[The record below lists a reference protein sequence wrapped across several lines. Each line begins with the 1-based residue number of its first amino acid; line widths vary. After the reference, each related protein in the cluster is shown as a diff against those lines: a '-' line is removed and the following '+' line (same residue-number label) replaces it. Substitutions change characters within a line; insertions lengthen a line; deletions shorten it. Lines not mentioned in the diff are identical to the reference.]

1 MLVTGPRTLSDEV
14 LPLLAQIAL
23 TPDYLL
29 TQVFNG
35 LVNGGFY
42 ALLALGLSIIFGML
56 RIVNF
61 AHGVMY
67 MLGAFVAYYGAQYV
81 HLPFFAALIV
91 APLLVGAFGLAIEV
105 LLLRRLYGID
115 PLYNLLFTFAL
126 VLMIEDLMRMAAG
139 ALGSP
144 YETPA
149 LLAGAANLGFTLYPV
164 YRLFVIVVCVAVCAA
179 VYVAIERSP
188 LGARIRAATEKPELT
203 RAFGID
209 TSRLVS
215 GVFAFG
221 VALAAFAGVLNA
233 PNTNVAPN
241 MGDAIIIN
249 TFAIV
254 VIGGL
259 GSILGSVVAGFALG
273 VIAAVGSVLYPPI
286 SNTLIFI
293 VMVLVILFRPAGL
306 FGTTERSA

>member
-1 MLVTGPRTLSDEV
+1 MSAEY
-14 LPLLAQIAL
+14 I
-23 TPDYLL
+23 L
-29 TQVFNG
+29 TQIFNG

-61 AHGVMY
+61 AHGAMY
-67 MLGAFVAYYGAQYV
+67 MLGAFVAYYGALTL
-81 HLPFFAALIV
+81 HMPFFVALVV
-91 APLLVGAFGLAIEV
+91 APIVVGLFGLLLETT
-105 LLLRRLYGID
+105 LLRRLYEID
-115 PLYNLLFTFAL
+115 PLYNLLFTFAA
-126 VLMIEDLMRMAAG
+126 VLIIEDSMRLAAG

-149 LLAGAANLGFTLYPV
+149 LLAGATNLGFTQYPT
-164 YRLFVIVVCVAVCAA
+164 YRLFVIVVCIVVCAA
-179 VYVAIERSP
+179 VYFIVERSP

-203 RAFGID
+203 RAFGIN

-215 GVFAFG
+215 GVFACG
-221 VALAAFAGVLNA
+221 VALAGFAGVLAA
-233 PNTNVAPN
+233 PNTNVTPT

-273 VIAAVGSVLYPPI
+273 VIAAVGAVLYPPI
-286 SNTLIFI
+286 ANTLIFV
-293 VMVLVILFRPAGL
+293 VMVLVILFKPTGL
-306 FGTTERSA
+306 FGTTERTA

>member
-1 MLVTGPRTLSDEV
+1 MPHVS
-14 LPLLAQIAL
+14 
-23 TPDYLL
+23 PDYLL
-29 TQVFNG
+29 IQIFNG

-61 AHGVMY
+61 AHGAMY
-67 MLGAFVAYYGAQYV
+67 MLGAFVAYYGAELL
-81 HLPFFAALIV
+81 HLPFFAALVV
-91 APLLVGAFGLAIEV
+91 APILVGAFGLGLEV
-105 LLLRRLYGID
+105 LLLRRLYALD
-115 PLYNLLFTFAL
+115 PLYNLLLTFAI
-126 VLMIEDLMRMAAG
+126 VLIVEDAMRLAAG

-144 YETPA
+144 YATPD
-149 LLAGAANLGFTLYPV
+149 LLAGATNLGFTEYPT
-164 YRLFVIVVCVAVCAA
+164 YRLFVIVVCMIVCAA
-179 VYVAIERSP
+179 VYFGIERSR

-215 GVFAFG
+215 GTFAFG
-221 VALAAFAGVLNA
+221 VALAAFAGVLAA
-233 PNTNVAPN
+233 PNTNVTPT
-241 MGDAIIIN
+241 MGDTVIIN

-273 VIAAVGSVLYPPI
+273 VIAAVGAVLYPPI
-286 SNTLIFI
+286 ANTLIFI
-293 VMVLVILFRPAGL
+293 VMVLVILFRPTGL
-306 FGTTERSA
+306 FGMAERTA

>member
-1 MLVTGPRTLSDEV
+1 MPQLS
-14 LPLLAQIAL
+14 
-23 TPDYLL
+23 PDYLL
-29 TQVFNG
+29 IQIFNG

-61 AHGVMY
+61 AHGAMY
-67 MLGAFVAYYGAQYV
+67 MLGAFVAYYGAELF
-81 HLPFFAALIV
+81 HLPFFAALVV
-91 APLLVGAFGLAIEV
+91 APIVVGAFGLGLEV
-105 LLLRRLYGID
+105 LLLRRLYSLD
-115 PLYNLLFTFAL
+115 PLYNLLLTFAIVL
-126 VLMIEDLMRMAAG
+126 VVEDAMRLAAG

-149 LLAGAANLGFTLYPV
+149 LLAGATNLGITEYPT
-164 YRLFVIVVCVAVCAA
+164 YRLFVIVVSVIVCIA
-179 VYVAIERSP
+179 VYFGIERSR

-215 GVFAFG
+215 GTFAFG
-221 VALAAFAGVLNA
+221 VALAAFAGVLAA
-233 PNTNVAPN
+233 PNTNVTPS
-241 MGDAIIIN
+241 MGDTVIIN

-259 GSILGSVVAGFALG
+259 GSILGSIVAGFALG
-273 VIAAVGSVLYPPI
+273 VIAAVGAVLYPPI

-306 FGTTERSA
+306 FGTPERTA

>member
-1 MLVTGPRTLSDEV
+1 
-14 LPLLAQIAL
+14 L
-23 TPDYLL
+23 TPDYIV

-35 LVNGGFY
+35 LVNGGFF

-61 AHGVMY
+61 AHGAMY
-67 MLGAFVAYYGAQYV
+67 MLGAFVAYYGALYV

-91 APLLVGAFGLAIEV
+91 APVVVGAFGLAIEV
-105 LLLRRLYGID
+105 LLLRRLYELD
-115 PLYNLLFTFAL
+115 PLYNLLLTFAL
-126 VLMIEDLMRMAAG
+126 VLMIEDGMRLAAG

-144 YETPA
+144 YDTPSI
-149 LLAGAANLGFTLYPV
+149 LSGATNLGFTLYPT
-164 YRLFVIVVCVAVCAA
+164 YRLFVIAVCIVVCVAVYFF
-179 VYVAIERSP
+179 VERSA

-203 RAFGID
+203 QAFGIN
-209 TSRLVS
+209 TRRLIS

-233 PNTNVAPN
+233 PNTNVTPT
-241 MGDAIIIN
+241 MGDSIIIQ

-259 GSILGSVVAGFALG
+259 GSILGSIVAGFAVG
-273 VIAAVGSVLYPPI
+273 VLATVGAVFFPQI

-293 VMVLVILFRPAGL
+293 LMVLVLLVRPTGL
-306 FGTTERSA
+306 FGTVERTA

>member
-1 MLVTGPRTLSDEV
+1 MPASF
-14 LPLLAQIAL
+14 LPLLAQAQL
-23 TPDYLL
+23 TPDYLG
-29 TQVFNG
+29 TQLFNG
-35 LVNGGFY
+35 LVNGGFF

-61 AHGVMY
+61 AHGTMY
-67 MLGAFVAYYGAQYV
+67 MLGAFVAYYGAQLV

-91 APLLVGAFGLAIEV
+91 APIVVGIFGLLIEV
-105 LLLRRLYGID
+105 TLLRRLYNLD

-126 VLMIEDLMRMAAG
+126 VLIIEDAMRLAAG

-144 YETPA
+144 YETPP
-149 LLAGAANLGFTLYPV
+149 LLAGATNLGFALYPT
-164 YRLFVIVVCVAVCAA
+164 YRLFTIVVCIVVCLA
-179 VYVAIERSP
+179 VYLIVERTM

-203 RAFGID
+203 RAFGIN

-221 VALAAFAGVLNA
+221 VALAAFAGVLSA
-233 PNTNVAPN
+233 PNTNVTPT
-241 MGDAIIIN
+241 MGDTIIIQ

-259 GSILGSVVAGFALG
+259 GSILGSIVAGFAVG
-273 VIAAVGSVLYPPI
+273 VIATIGAVFFPQI
-286 SNTLIFI
+286 STTLIFFLMVI
-293 VMVLVILFRPAGL
+293 VLLFRPAGL
-306 FGTTERSA
+306 FGTAERSA

>member
-1 MLVTGPRTLSDEV
+1 MS
-14 LPLLAQIAL
+14 
-23 TPDYLL
+23 PDYLV

-61 AHGVMY
+61 AHGAMY
-67 MLGAFVAYYGAQYV
+67 MLGAFVAYYGAQLV

-91 APLLVGAFGLAIEV
+91 APLVVGAFGLLVETT
-105 LLLRRLYGID
+105 LLRRLYDLD

-126 VLMIEDLMRMAAG
+126 VLIIEDLMRLVAG

-149 LLAGAANLGFTLYPV
+149 ILSGATNVGFTLYPT
-164 YRLFVIVVCVAVCAA
+164 YRLFAIVVSVAVCAC
-179 VYVAIERSP
+179 VYFGIERSA
-188 LGARIRAATEKPELT
+188 LGARIRAATEKPDLT

-221 VALAAFAGVLNA
+221 VALAALAGVLAA
-233 PNTNVAPN
+233 PNTNVTPT
-241 MGDAIIIN
+241 MGDGIIIN

-259 GSILGSVVAGFALG
+259 GSLLGSIVAGFVLG
-273 VIAAVGSVLYPPI
+273 VIATVGAVLYPPI

-293 VMVLVILFRPAGL
+293 VMVIVLLFRPAGL
-306 FGTTERSA
+306 FGTADRAA

>member
-1 MLVTGPRTLSDEV
+1 V
-14 LPLLAQIAL
+14 
-23 TPDYLL
+23 TPDYLI
-29 TQVFNG
+29 TQIFNG

-42 ALLALGLSIIFGML
+42 ALLALGLSIIFGLL

-61 AHGVMY
+61 AHGAMY

-91 APLLVGAFGLAIEV
+91 APLVVGALGLV
-105 LLLRRLYGID
+105 LETTLLRRLYDLD
-115 PLYNLLFTFAL
+115 PLYNLLFTFAVVL
-126 VLMIEDLMRMAAG
+126 VVEDLMRLVAG
-139 ALGSP
+139 PLGSP
-144 YETPA
+144 YETPDI
-149 LLAGAANLGFTLYPV
+149 LAGATNLGFTLYPT
-164 YRLFVIVVCVAVCAA
+164 YRLFVIVVSVIVCAG
-179 VYVAIERSP
+179 VYFGIERSP

-221 VALAAFAGVLNA
+221 VALAALAGVLAA
-233 PNTNVAPN
+233 PNTNVTPT
-241 MGDAIIIN
+241 MGDSIIIN

-273 VIAAVGSVLYPPI
+273 VIAAVGAVVYPPI

-306 FGTTERSA
+306 FGTAERAA

>member
-1 MLVTGPRTLSDEV
+1 MS
-14 LPLLAQIAL
+14 
-23 TPDYLL
+23 PDYLII
-29 TQVFNG
+29 QIFNG

-61 AHGVMY
+61 AHGAMY
-67 MLGAFVAYYGAQYV
+67 MLGAFVAYYGALTL
-81 HLPFFAALIV
+81 HMPFFVALVV
-91 APLLVGAFGLAIEV
+91 APIVIGLFGLLLETT
-105 LLLRRLYGID
+105 LLRRLYELD
-115 PLYNLLFTFAL
+115 PLYNLLFTFAA
-126 VLMIEDLMRMAAG
+126 VLIIEDAMRLAAG

-149 LLAGAANLGFTLYPV
+149 LLAGATNLGFAEYPT
-164 YRLFVIVVCVAVCAA
+164 YRLFVIVVCIVVCTA
-179 VYVAIERSP
+179 VYFIVERSP

-203 RAFGID
+203 RAFGIN

-215 GVFAFG
+215 GVFACG
-221 VALAAFAGVLNA
+221 VALAGFAGVLAA
-233 PNTNVAPN
+233 PNTNVTPT

-273 VIAAVGSVLYPPI
+273 VIAAVGAVLYPPI
-286 SNTLIFI
+286 ANTLIFV
-293 VMVLVILFRPAGL
+293 VMVLVILFKPTGL
-306 FGTTERSA
+306 FGTTERTA

>member
-1 MLVTGPRTLSDEV
+1 M
-14 LPLLAQIAL
+14 
-23 TPDYLL
+23 TPDYLI
-29 TQVFNG
+29 TQIFNG

-42 ALLALGLSIIFGML
+42 ALLALGLSIIFGLL

-61 AHGVMY
+61 AHGAMY
-67 MLGAFVAYYGAQYV
+67 MLGAFVAYYGAQYA

-91 APLLVGAFGLAIEV
+91 APLVVGALGLLLETT
-105 LLLRRLYGID
+105 LLRRLYDLD
-115 PLYNLLFTFAL
+115 PLYNLLFTFAVVL
-126 VLMIEDLMRMAAG
+126 VVEDLMRLLAG
-139 ALGSP
+139 PLGSP
-144 YETPA
+144 YETPDI
-149 LLAGAANLGFTLYPV
+149 LSGATNLGFTLYPT
-164 YRLFVIVVCVAVCAA
+164 YRLFVIVVSVLVCAA
-179 VYVAIERSP
+179 VYVGIERSP

-221 VALAAFAGVLNA
+221 VALAALAGVLNA
-233 PNTNVAPN
+233 PNTNVTPT
-241 MGDAIIIN
+241 MGDSIIIN

-273 VIAAVGSVLYPPI
+273 VIAAVGAVLYPPI

-306 FGTTERSA
+306 FGTAERAA

>member
-1 MLVTGPRTLSDEV
+1 M
-14 LPLLAQIAL
+14 

-61 AHGVMY
+61 AHGAMY
-67 MLGAFVAYYGAQYV
+67 MLGAFVAYYGAELI
-81 HLPFFAALIV
+81 HLPFYAALFV
-91 APLLVGAFGLAIEV
+91 APLVVGAFGLLLETT
-105 LLLRRLYGID
+105 LLRRLYDLD
-115 PLYNLLFTFAL
+115 PLYNLLFTFAVVL
-126 VLMIEDLMRMAAG
+126 VVEDLMRLVAG

-144 YETPA
+144 YETPPE
-149 LLAGAANLGFTLYPV
+149 LAGATNLGFTLYPT
-164 YRLFVIVVCVAVCAA
+164 YRLFVIVVSVLVCVGT
-179 VYVAIERSP
+179 YVALERTP

-209 TSRLVS
+209 TRRLVS

-221 VALAAFAGVLNA
+221 VALAALAGVLAA
-233 PNTNVAPN
+233 PNTNVTPT
-241 MGDAIIIN
+241 MGDSIIIN

-259 GSILGSVVAGFALG
+259 GSILGSVVGGFALG
-273 VIAAVGSVLYPPI
+273 VIAAVGAVVYPPI

-293 VMVLVILFRPAGL
+293 VMVLVITFRPAGL
-306 FGTTERSA
+306 FGTTERTA

>member
-1 MLVTGPRTLSDEV
+1 MTPEYLVT
-14 LPLLAQIAL
+14 QI
-23 TPDYLL
+23 
-29 TQVFNG
+29 FNG

-61 AHGVMY
+61 AHGAMY
-67 MLGAFVAYYGAQYV
+67 MLGAFVAYYGAQLY
-81 HLPFFAALIV
+81 HLPFFAALV
-91 APLLVGAFGLAIEV
+91 LAPILVGLFGLV
-105 LLLRRLYGID
+105 LETTLLRRLYDLD
-115 PLYNLLFTFAL
+115 PLYNLLFTFAV
-126 VLMIEDLMRMAAG
+126 VLIVEDLMRLVAG

-149 LLAGAANLGFTLYPV
+149 LLAGATNLGFTQYPTC
-164 YRLFVIVVCVAVCAA
+164 RLFVIVVSLVVCGAAYAV
-179 VYVAIERSP
+179 VERSP

-215 GVFAFG
+215 GVFAVG
-221 VALAAFAGVLNA
+221 VALAAFAGVLAA
-233 PNTNVAPN
+233 PNTNVTPT

-273 VIAAVGSVLYPPI
+273 VIAAVGAVLYPPI
-286 SNTLIFI
+286 SNTLIFV
-293 VMVLVILFRPAGL
+293 VMVLVIMFRPAGL
-306 FGTTERSA
+306 FGATERTA

>member
-1 MLVTGPRTLSDEV
+1 MS
-14 LPLLAQIAL
+14 
-23 TPDYLL
+23 PDYLL
-29 TQVFNG
+29 TQIFNG

-61 AHGVMY
+61 AHGAMY
-67 MLGAFVAYYGAQYV
+67 MLGAFVAYYGAELF
-81 HLPFFAALIV
+81 HLPFFAAMIV
-91 APLLVGAFGLAIEV
+91 APILVGAFGLGLEV
-105 LLLRRLYGID
+105 TLLRRLYALD
-115 PLYNLLFTFAL
+115 PLYNLLLTFAIVL
-126 VLMIEDLMRMAAG
+126 VVEDVMRLAAG

-144 YETPA
+144 YETPEI
-149 LLAGAANLGFTLYPV
+149 LAGATNLGFTEYPT
-164 YRLFVIVVCVAVCAA
+164 YRLFVIVVCIVVCAA
-179 VYVAIERSP
+179 VYFGIERSR

-215 GVFAFG
+215 GTFAFG
-221 VALAAFAGVLNA
+221 VALAAFAGVLAA
-233 PNTNVAPN
+233 PNTNVTPS
-241 MGDAIIIN
+241 MGDTVIIN

-259 GSILGSVVAGFALG
+259 GSILGSIVAGFALG
-273 VIAAVGSVLYPPI
+273 VIAAVGAVVYPPI
-286 SNTLIFI
+286 ANTLIFI

-306 FGTTERSA
+306 FGTAERTA

>member
-1 MLVTGPRTLSDEV
+1 MPQMS
-14 LPLLAQIAL
+14 
-23 TPDYLL
+23 PDYLL
-29 TQVFNG
+29 TQIFNG

-61 AHGVMY
+61 AHGAMY
-67 MLGAFVAYYGAQYV
+67 MLGAFVAYYGAELF
-81 HLPFFAALIV
+81 HLPFFAAMIV
-91 APLLVGAFGLAIEV
+91 APILVGAFGLGLEV
-105 LLLRRLYGID
+105 TLLRRLYALD
-115 PLYNLLFTFAL
+115 PLYNLLLTFAIVL
-126 VLMIEDLMRMAAG
+126 VVEDVMRLAAG

-144 YETPA
+144 YETPEI
-149 LLAGAANLGFTLYPV
+149 LAGATNLGFTEYPT
-164 YRLFVIVVCVAVCAA
+164 YRLFVIVVCIIVCAA
-179 VYVAIERSP
+179 VYFGIERSR

-215 GVFAFG
+215 GTFAFG
-221 VALAAFAGVLNA
+221 VALAAFAGVLAA
-233 PNTNVAPN
+233 PNTNVTPS
-241 MGDAIIIN
+241 MGDTVIIN

-259 GSILGSVVAGFALG
+259 GSILGSIVAGFALG
-273 VIAAVGSVLYPPI
+273 VIAAVGAVLYPPI
-286 SNTLIFI
+286 ANTLIFI

-306 FGTTERSA
+306 FGTSERTA

>member
-1 MLVTGPRTLSDEV
+1 MPH
-14 LPLLAQIAL
+14 L
-23 TPDYLL
+23 TPEYVV
-29 TQVFNG
+29 TQIFNG

-61 AHGVMY
+61 AHGAMY
-67 MLGAFVAYYGAQYV
+67 MLGAFVAYYGAELA
-81 HLPFFAALIV
+81 HLSFFAALIV
-91 APLLVGAFGLAIEV
+91 APIVVGAFGLVFETT
-105 LLLRRLYGID
+105 LLRRLYALD
-115 PLYNLLFTFAL
+115 PLYNLLFTFAAVL
-126 VLMIEDLMRMAAG
+126 VIEDVVRLLAG

-149 LLAGAANLGFTLYPV
+149 MLSGATDLGFTLYPT
-164 YRLFVIVVCVAVCAA
+164 YRLFVIVVCVVVCGL
-179 VYVAIERSP
+179 VYVALERTP

-221 VALAAFAGVLNA
+221 VALAALAGVLAA
-233 PNTNVAPN
+233 PNTNVTPT
-241 MGDAIIIN
+241 MGDSIIIN

-259 GSILGSVVAGFALG
+259 GSIRGSIVAGFALG
-273 VIAAVGSVLYPPI
+273 MLAAVGAVLYPPI

-293 VMVLVILFRPAGL
+293 VMVLVLLFRPTGL
-306 FGTTERSA
+306 FGTTDRMA

>member
-1 MLVTGPRTLSDEV
+1 MPQLSAEY
-14 LPLLAQIAL
+14 LGTQI
-23 TPDYLL
+23 
-29 TQVFNG
+29 FNG

-61 AHGVMY
+61 AHGAMY
-67 MLGAFVAYYGAQYV
+67 MLGAFVAYYGALYL
-81 HLPFFAALIV
+81 HLPFFGALFLAPIV
-91 APLLVGAFGLAIEV
+91 VGAFGLLLETT
-105 LLLRRLYGID
+105 LLRRLYDLD
-115 PLYNLLFTFAL
+115 PLYNLLFTYAAVL
-126 VLMIEDLMRMAAG
+126 VIEDLLRLLAG

-149 LLAGAANLGFTLYPV
+149 ALAGVTNLGFTQYPT
-164 YRLFVIVVCVAVCAA
+164 YRLFVIVVCIVVCAA
-179 VYVAIERSP
+179 VYFIVERTP

-203 RAFGID
+203 RAFGIN

-215 GVFAFG
+215 GVFACG
-221 VALAAFAGVLNA
+221 VGLAALAGVLAA
-233 PNTNVAPN
+233 PNTNVTPT
-241 MGDAIIIN
+241 MGDSIIIN

-273 VIAAVGSVLYPPI
+273 VIAAVGAVLYPPI
-286 SNTLIFI
+286 SNTLIFV
-293 VMVLVILFRPAGL
+293 VMVLVILFRPTGL
-306 FGTTERSA
+306 FGATERTA

>member
-1 MLVTGPRTLSDEV
+1 MTPAPF
-14 LPLLAQIAL
+14 LPLLAQAQF

-29 TQVFNG
+29 TQLFNG
-35 LVNGGFY
+35 LVNGGFF
-42 ALLALGLSIIFGML
+42 ALLALGLSVIFGML

-61 AHGVMY
+61 AHGAMY
-67 MLGAFVAYYGAQYV
+67 MLGAFVAYYGAQFI

-91 APLLVGAFGLAIEV
+91 APLVVGLFGLLIEV
-105 LLLRRLYGID
+105 TLLRRLYDLD

-126 VLMIEDLMRMAAG
+126 VLMIEDGMRLAAG

-149 LLAGAANLGFTLYPV
+149 LLSGATNLGFTLYPT
-164 YRLFVIVVCVAVCAA
+164 YRLFTIVVCVLVCIA
-179 VYVAIERSP
+179 VYLVLERTM

-209 TSRLVS
+209 TDRLVS

-221 VALAAFAGVLNA
+221 VALAAFAGVLSA
-233 PNTNVAPN
+233 PSTNVTPT
-241 MGDAIIIN
+241 MGDTIIIQ

-259 GSILGSVVAGFALG
+259 GSILGSIVAGFAVG
-273 VIAAVGSVLYPPI
+273 VIATIGAVFFPQI
-286 SNTLIFI
+286 STTLIFI
-293 VMVLVILFRPAGL
+293 LMVIVLLFRPAGL
-306 FGTTERSA
+306 FGTTERTA

>member
-1 MLVTGPRTLSDEV
+1 LV
-14 LPLLAQIAL
+14 

-29 TQVFNG
+29 TQIFNG

-42 ALLALGLSIIFGML
+42 ALLALGLSVIFGLL

-61 AHGVMY
+61 AHGAMY
-67 MLGAFVAYYGAQYV
+67 MLGAFVAYYGASLF
-81 HLPFFAALIV
+81 HLPFYAALIV
-91 APLLVGAFGLAIEV
+91 APIVVGAFGLLLETT
-105 LLLRRLYGID
+105 LLRRLYDLD
-115 PLYNLLFTFAL
+115 PLYNLLFTFAV
-126 VLMIEDLMRMAAG
+126 VLIVEDLMRLVAG

-149 LLAGAANLGFTLYPV
+149 ALSGATNLGFTLYPT
-164 YRLFVIVVCVAVCAA
+164 YRLFVIVVSVAVCAA
-179 VYVAIERSP
+179 VYLAVERSP

-221 VALAAFAGVLNA
+221 VALAALAGVLAA
-233 PNTNVAPN
+233 PNTNVTPT
-241 MGDAIIIN
+241 MGDSIIIN

-273 VIAAVGSVLYPPI
+273 VIAAVGAVLYPPI

-306 FGTTERSA
+306 FGTTERTA

>member
-1 MLVTGPRTLSDEV
+1 MS
-14 LPLLAQIAL
+14 
-23 TPDYLL
+23 PDYLI
-29 TQVFNG
+29 TQIFNG

-61 AHGVMY
+61 AHGAMY
-67 MLGAFVAYYGAQYV
+67 MLGAFVAYYGALTL
-81 HLPFFAALIV
+81 HMPFFVALVV
-91 APLLVGAFGLAIEV
+91 APIVIGLFVLLLETT
-105 LLLRRLYGID
+105 LLRRLYELD
-115 PLYNLLFTFAL
+115 PLYNLLFTFAA
-126 VLMIEDLMRMAAG
+126 VLIIEDAMRLAAG

-149 LLAGAANLGFTLYPV
+149 LLAGATNLGFAEYPT
-164 YRLFVIVVCVAVCAA
+164 YRLFVIVVCIVVCAA
-179 VYVAIERSP
+179 VYFIVERSP

-203 RAFGID
+203 RAFGIN

-215 GVFAFG
+215 GVFACG
-221 VALAAFAGVLNA
+221 VALAGFAGVLAA
-233 PNTNVAPN
+233 PNTNVTPT

-273 VIAAVGSVLYPPI
+273 VIAAVGAVLYPPI
-286 SNTLIFI
+286 ANTLIFV
-293 VMVLVILFRPAGL
+293 VMVLVILFKPTGL
-306 FGTTERSA
+306 FGTTERTA